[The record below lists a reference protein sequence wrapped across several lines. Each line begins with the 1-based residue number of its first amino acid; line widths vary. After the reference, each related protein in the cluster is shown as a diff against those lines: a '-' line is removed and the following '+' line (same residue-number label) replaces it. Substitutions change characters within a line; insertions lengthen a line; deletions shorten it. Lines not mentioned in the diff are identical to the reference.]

1 MPPEVLPAA
10 AQPTVGRFHRGS
22 AVAFGIAIVVL
33 VGAGIASWISVRNT
47 TSTSHDLQDT
57 LTVVSTLD
65 KSISDVT
72 TLQLTSRM
80 YLASRDPRILDAYLQ
95 AQVAVR
101 ADMAAL
107 AATAEADPE
116 RAAAAARID
125 SEVKAFETMLAV
137 GVPQTSGAQPLAVT
151 PASGEA
157 VGILGQSTRSLMN
170 TMKATENAKLQDNA
184 AAADEAANQTLL
196 VTSGLTVVAVIMLA
210 ATFVAMNRQ
219 IRRRQ
224 LAEGRLAGMLVEARK
239 LNKTAEDANREL
251 EAFCYSVS
259 HDLRAPLRTIDGF
272 SQALAEDFGPVLSDD
287 GQHLLTRIRA
297 ATQRMGQLIDD
308 LLGLSR
314 VTRGEF
320 EPADVDLSE
329 LADSIVAELRAQEP
343 GRKVSVSIQPK
354 VAAEGDSRLLG
365 VVMDNLLRNAWK
377 YTGRRDEAS
386 ITFGA
391 KEIDGEL
398 AYFVKD
404 NGAGFDMQYADKLF
418 GVFQRLHHAN
428 DFPGTGVG
436 LATVQRI
443 VFRHGGRVWAE
454 AAPDRGATFYFTLGA
469 GHTLAKAA

>member
-1 MPPEVLPAA
+1 MPPETLPPATHPA
-10 AQPTVGRFHRGS
+10 VARFHRGS
-22 AVAFGIAIVVL
+22 AVAFGIAIFVL
-33 VGAGIASWISVRNT
+33 IGAGIASWISVRNT

-65 KSISDVT
+65 KSISDIT

-80 YLASRDPRILDAYLQ
+80 YLASRDTRILDAYLQ
-95 AQVAVR
+95 AQVAIR
-101 ADMAAL
+101 ADMTAL
-107 AATAEADPE
+107 AATARTDLE

-137 GVPQTSGAQPLAVT
+137 GLPQTAGAQAPPVT

-196 VTSGLTVVAVIMLA
+196 VTSALTVAAVVMLA
-210 ATFVAMNRQ
+210 GTFVAMNRQ

-224 LAEGRLAGMLVEARK
+224 LAERRLAGMLVEARK

-320 EPADVDLSE
+320 EPAEVNLSE
-329 LADSIVAELRAQEP
+329 LAEGICAELRAQDP
-343 GRKVSVSIQPK
+343 ARRVSVAVQPG
-354 VAAEGDSRLLG
+354 VTAEGDSRLLG

-377 YTGRRDEAS
+377 YTGRREEAS

-391 KEIDGEL
+391 AQLDGEL
-398 AYFVKD
+398 TYFVRD

-454 AAPDRGATFYFTLGA
+454 AAVDQGATFYFTLGA
-469 GHTLAKAA
+469 RASLAQAA